1 MQDNE
6 GDTPLHMVE
15 LVQIA
20 QAMIEELGAD
30 PSIRNHDGLT
40 AAEKIREEADFDEVA
55 EYLEG
60 VTPGIH
66 RSEELEGSGTLA
78 YAEFRSASEDEEG
91 EIRDERLLRLDRE
104 MHEDVGRRMVEAIT
118 AEREDGVNRDELLR
132 QLLSDTLMRAAGR
145 GSDGNGNGNGN
156 GDGHGNSAGNRRRP
170 NNDSGDGVD

>member
-1 MQDNE
+1 V
-6 GDTPLHMVE
+6 VE
-15 LVQIA
+15 LVHVA

-78 YAEFRSASEDEEG
+78 YAEFRSDSDGEDG
-91 EIRDERLLRLDRE
+91 EIRDERPVRMDGVLQG
-104 MHEDVGRRMVEAIT
+104 DVGRRIDEVIR
-118 AEREDGVNRDELLR
+118 AEREDGVNRDEVLRELLR
-132 QLLSDTLMRAAGR
+132 DTLMTAAGR
-145 GSDGNGNGNGN
+145 GSNGNGN
-156 GDGHGNSAGNRRRP
+156 GDNPGNRRRP
-170 NNDSGDGVD
+170 NTDRRDDVD